1 MIKNEIDKTW
11 SLFLDRDGVINRR
24 TPYHFIKIW
33 EDFEFET
40 GALEAIV
47 AASKIFGCIVVVTN
61 QSGLEKRILTEE
73 TLQDIHNQLVTTVK
87 DAGGHLDKIYYCPHK
102 AFSRCGCR
110 KPATGMAIQAQSDFP
125 DIDFSKSIMVGDSL
139 SDIEFG
145 KKLGMKTVLVEGK
158 KEEFEAQR
166 QVSVDF
172 RAKNLSHFLEKITNS
187 SE

>member
-24 TPYHFIKIW
+24 TPYHFVKIW

-47 AASKIFGCIVVVTN
+47 AASKIFGRIVVLTN
-61 QSGLEKRILTEE
+61 QSGLEKQILTEE
-73 TLQDIHNQLVTTVK
+73 TLQNIHNQLITTVK
-87 DAGGHLDKIYYCPHK
+87 NAGGHLDKIYYCPHK
-102 AFSRCGCR
+102 AFSRCACR
-110 KPATGMAIQAQSDFP
+110 KPATGMGIQAQSDFP

-139 SDIEFG
+139 SDMELG

-172 RAKNLSHFLEKITNS
+172 SVKNLANFIKII
-187 SE
+187 E